1 VCRRQQQ
8 QTQIPCRNANKSN
21 PKATQDANGE
31 MAPRELIAFFYTGQ
45 MARARQTQPR
55 ERIDPET
62 WLRGLP
68 KAELHLH
75 LEGSITA
82 ATLVELSRRNDA
94 RPLTLAE
101 AAAVYSYTDFPSF
114 LMSFK
119 AVTERLH
126 TADDYELITYNML
139 RDLAAQG
146 VRHAE
151 AYISIGIL
159 YHFARLDV
167 DAVMAAVERGRERA
181 ESEFGISLLWIV
193 DAVRHFG
200 LAECARV
207 FTKAAALQHVYPSV
221 VGIGIGGDELR
232 GPAQEF
238 RELYAEAKAAGLRL
252 TCHAGENTG
261 SASIWA
267 ALNIGAERIGH
278 ALSAQHDPELLEVLA
293 ERQVPLELNV
303 TSNLRTGCCA
313 YLHDHPV
320 KRYFDE
326 GLMVTLNSD
335 DPPFFG
341 ANLLDEYLLAH
352 NEFGFSLEQLRE
364 LAANSVEASF
374 LPPQRKL
381 ALLGEVER
389 YGW

>member
-1 VCRRQQQ
+1 MVRTR
-8 QTQIPCRNANKSN
+8 QIPKS
-21 PKATQDANGE
+21 E
-31 MAPRELIAFFYTGQ
+31 
-45 MARARQTQPR
+45 QP
-55 ERIDPET
+55 DPEV

-75 LEGSITA
+75 LEGSITPE
-82 ATLVELSRRNDA
+82 TLVELSLRNDPH
-94 RPLTLAE
+94 PLTLAD
-101 AAAVYSYTDFPSF
+101 ACLVYSYTDFPSF

-126 TADDYELITYNML
+126 TPADYETITYNML

-151 AYISIGIL
+151 VYISIGIL

-167 DAVMAAVERGRERA
+167 DEVMAAIERGRLRGEQD
-181 ESEFGISLLWIV
+181 FNLSLLWII

-200 LAECARV
+200 LDECARV
-207 FTKAAALQHVYPSV
+207 FRKAAELQHQYPSV
-221 VGIGIGGDELR
+221 VGIGIGGDEAR
-232 GPAQEF
+232 GPAQDF
-238 RELYAEAKAAGLRL
+238 RELYAEAKAAGMRL
-252 TCHAGENTG
+252 TCHAGESTG
-261 SASIWA
+261 PQSIWA
-267 ALNIGAERIGH
+267 AVNIGAERIGH
-278 ALSAQHDPELLEVLA
+278 ALSAQHDPDLISVLV
-293 ERQVPLELNV
+293 ERQIPLELNV
-303 TSNLRTGCCA
+303 TSNLRTACCPS
-313 YLHDHPV
+313 LDEHPV
-320 KRYFDE
+320 RRYFDD

-352 NEFGFSLEQLRE
+352 HAFEFPLDQLRE
-364 LAANSVEASF
+364 VAANSIEASF
-374 LPPQRKL
+374 LPPERKL